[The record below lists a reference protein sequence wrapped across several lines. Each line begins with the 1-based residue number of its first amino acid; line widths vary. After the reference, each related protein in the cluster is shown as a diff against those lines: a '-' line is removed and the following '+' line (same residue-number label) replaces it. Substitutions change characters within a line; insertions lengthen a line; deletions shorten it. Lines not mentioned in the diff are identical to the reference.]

1 MLDNSF
7 SFADWHKRHSLYMWR
22 CFCWFGENNLGKVIL
37 LPLAFGIWF
46 VMVGIL
52 LLLCLKTFEQCFQAS
67 RFFYW
72 VWCSSSCKHEN
83 WWCYKC
89 FCNLNTVRDCKCLSA
104 IFLLWQTVHV
114 HAISGLAAFVCISHS
129 FPTIGYNSKHASFRL
144 ICLVL

>member
-1 MLDNSF
+1 MDTRRLQFLCYCLLIFSYLHKLSYLFFSIMLDNSF

-37 LPLAFGIWF
+37 VPLAFGIWF

-104 IFLLWQTVHV
+104 TFLL
-114 HAISGLAAFVCISHS
+114 
-129 FPTIGYNSKHASFRL
+129 
-144 ICLVL
+144 